1 MQSSHVW
8 LLAILSNPIYMKITE
23 IRKMSDK
30 EIEKALVEQRAEVKQ
45 FRFDITGS
53 KAKDLKAGANA
64 KKAVARLLTEL
75 SSRNEN

>member
-1 MQSSHVW
+1 
-8 LLAILSNPIYMKITE
+8 MKITE

-30 EIEKALVEQRAEVKQ
+30 EMEKALAEKRAEVKQ

-64 KKAVARLLTEL
+64 KKAVARILTEL
-75 SSRNEN
+75 AARNAN

>member
-1 MQSSHVW
+1 
-8 LLAILSNPIYMKITE
+8 MKNTE

-30 EIEKALVEQRAEVKQ
+30 EVEKELIEKRAAVKQ

-53 KAKDLKAGANA
+53 KAKNLKAGANA

-75 SSRNEN
+75 ASRNAN

>member
-1 MQSSHVW
+1 
-8 LLAILSNPIYMKITE
+8 
-23 IRKMSDK
+23 MSDK